1 MTKKLS
7 KKTVI
12 ISCITIVCLI
22 VIAALIILL
31 GLKAKQDPREAKT
44 YNVTFYSDNNTVLK
58 IDNVIEHHSATPPVQ
73 PEMTYGNI
81 FVKWNEDF
89 TNVISDLEVHPETKT
104 VRSEKN
110 VFALSGAYGTNDS
123 EIVVPLQLCGDVLL
137 SGFELK
143 VVYHPE
149 KLELQSVFNVDGGIL
164 LNDEEAG
171 VVKIN
176 YVSIENTVSDVDI
189 CTFKFKI
196 KAETGEIP
204 IKTNIIS
211 DYANDE
217 DNRYKIDY
225 INVDSVVYTY

>member
-12 ISCITIVCLI
+12 ISCVTIVCLI
-22 VIAALIILL
+22 IIIALIILL
-31 GLKAKQDPREAKT
+31 GSKAKQYSGDAKT

-73 PEMTYGNI
+73 PEMTYGNV

-89 TNVISDLEVHPETKT
+89 TNISSDLDVHPEVKT
-104 VRSEKN
+104 VKSEKN
-110 VFALSGAYGTNDS
+110 VFALTGAYGTKGL
-123 EIVVPLQLCGDVLL
+123 EVVVPLQLCGDVLL

-143 VVYHPE
+143 VTYDPE
-149 KLELQSVFNVDGGIL
+149 KLELLSVFNVDGGIL

-171 VVKIN
+171 IVKIN

-189 CTFKFKI
+189 CSFKFKI

-204 IKTNIIS
+204 IKTNVIS
-211 DYANDE
+211 AYANDG
-217 DNRYKIDY
+217 DDMYKTDY
-225 INVDSVVYTY
+225 STVDSVVYTY

>member
-7 KKTVI
+7 KKAVI
-12 ISCITIVCLI
+12 ICITIVCLF

-31 GLKAKQDPREAKT
+31 GSKAKQDSGDAKT

-73 PEMTYGNI
+73 PEMTYGNV

-89 TNVISDLEVHPETKT
+89 TNVSSDLEVHPETKT
-104 VRSEKN
+104 VKSEKN
-110 VFALSGAYGTNDS
+110 VFALSGAYGTKGSD
-123 EIVVPLQLCGDVLL
+123 IVVPLQLCGDVLL
-137 SGFELK
+137 SGFDLK
-143 VVYHPE
+143 VTYDSE
-149 KLELQSVFNVDGGIL
+149 KLELLSVFNVDGGVL

-189 CTFKFKI
+189 CSFKFKI

-204 IKTNIIS
+204 IITSVIS
-211 DYANDE
+211 AYANDG
-217 DNRYKIDY
+217 DNMYKIDY
-225 INVDSVVYTY
+225 LTVDSVVYAY